1 MAKPYKELRKLMY
14 GESINQEQLADHLGR
29 GTTHVSMRMRGVAP
43 GEMRDVYRLCDLP
56 QIPTDKL
63 SVYFPREDIKVS

>member
-29 GTTHVSMRMRGVAP
+29 STTYVSMRMRGVAP
-43 GEMRDVYRLCDLP
+43 WDMLDVYR
-56 QIPTDKL
+56 I
-63 SVYFPREDIKVS
+63 